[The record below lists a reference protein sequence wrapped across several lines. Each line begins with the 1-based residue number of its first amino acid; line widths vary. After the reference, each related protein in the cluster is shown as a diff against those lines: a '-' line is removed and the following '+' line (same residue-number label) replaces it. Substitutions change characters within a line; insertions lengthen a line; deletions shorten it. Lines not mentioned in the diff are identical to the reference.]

1 MACRVAHV
9 EQGQQTCRMPGR
21 AAGQLIA
28 LQQHDIIPAGAGQ
41 MISDR
46 GADGA
51 TTDDKG
57 FDMRF
62 HGLLILRNWALT
74 SAPYLPE

>member
-1 MACRVAHV
+1 M
-9 EQGQQTCRMPGR
+9 GPTCHWPSGR
-21 AAGQLIA
+21 RE
-28 LQQHDIIPAGAGQ
+28 
-41 MISDR
+41 SD
-46 GADGA
+46 GIEYGA

-57 FDMRF
+57 FAMRF